1 MEDLLVVS
9 LFHPIFYLLE
19 ITGPTGFR
27 VVPLA
32 HLSGLQV
39 VVEPV
44 LSVADA
50 AGQRV
55 VYLVVT
61 ACLPVDDDGI
71 VAVPNLLYGVL
82 GRSLLFAQL
91 ASWVV
96 CKEDIQ
102 SANAISWSALQLL
115 SLLFRPLG

>member
-1 MEDLLVVS
+1 MDRLEAPLELRDHLLIW
-9 LFHPIFYLLE
+9 IFVRDE
-19 ITGPTGFR
+19 I
-27 VVPLA
+27 
-32 HLSGLQV
+32 GLQV

-50 AGQRV
+50 TGQRV

>member
-1 MEDLLVVS
+1 MVSSFLCGFWVLV
-9 LFHPIFYLLE
+9 
-19 ITGPTGFR
+19 
-27 VVPLA
+27 A
-32 HLSGLQV
+32 Q
-39 VVEPV
+39 
-44 LSVADA
+44 DA
-50 AGQRV
+50 SGQRV

-82 GRSLLFAQL
+82 GRSLPFAHL

-96 CKEDIQ
+96 CKEDFL
-102 SANAISWSALQLL
+102 SAYAISWSALQLL